1 MRFLAAAS
9 PFIGA
14 TLAARPF
21 LEVADTG
28 FVDYLTDTAEW
39 TEGRLPDL
47 QDIRALPD
55 FEFAAKQVLP
65 EASWAFYRLAA
76 GQEWGYRNNLDV
88 WKKVQIRPR
97 FLRDVVD
104 LQNNI
109 GIELFGNNFSAPFFI
124 APAANA
130 AHGDP
135 ERAELNFMEASG
147 DEDILYTAALY
158 ASKTI
163 EELDAVKRNDTL
175 NGRQVIFQQIYTV
188 NDLSITWND
197 VKRAEDTGAKAIVLT
212 VDTPGSSVRVRGA
225 RHSGLEYPS
234 ASTRP
239 NTWEIYDELRART
252 NLPIILKGIQTV
264 EDATE
269 AVERGVDGIYLS
281 NHGGRQLEFSPSP
294 IEIAYEIYRNAPQ
307 IFQQVPVLA
316 DSGVRTGSD
325 VLKLL
330 ALGVKAVGLGRP
342 FMYANVYGYEGVRRA
357 IRLLKNEI
365 VQDGWNLGI
374 GSLDDLSPSF
384 LNLRALDQNVHKVGC
399 NNS

>member
-1 MRFLAAAS
+1 MRFLVAVS

-14 TLAARPF
+14 SLAARPF
-21 LEVADTG
+21 LDVADTG
-28 FVDYLTDTAEW
+28 FTDYLTKTAEW
-39 TEGRLPDL
+39 TEGKLPDL

-65 EASWAFYRLAA
+65 EESWAFYRLAA
-76 GQEWGYRNNLDV
+76 GQEWGYRNNLDI
-88 WKKVQIRPR
+88 WKKVPLRPR
-97 FLRDVVD
+97 FMRDVTD
-104 LQNNI
+104 LENNI
-109 GIELFGNNFSAPFFI
+109 GIELFGHNFSAPFFI
-124 APAANA
+124 APAGNA
-130 AHGDP
+130 GHSDP

-158 ASKTI
+158 ATKTI
-163 EELDAVKRNDTL
+163 EELDAVKRNDTS

-188 NDLSITWND
+188 DDLDITWTNIQ
-197 VKRAEDTGAKAIVLT
+197 RAVDTGAKAIVLT

-225 RHSGLEYPS
+225 RHSGVDYPA

-239 NTWEIYDELRART
+239 HTWDVYDEIRART
-252 NLPIILKGIQTV
+252 DLPIILKGIQTV
-264 EDATE
+264 EDAKE
-269 AVERGVDGIYLS
+269 ALDRGVDGIYLS

-294 IEIAYEIYRNAPQ
+294 IEIAYEIYRNAPH

-330 ALGVKAVGLGRP
+330 ALGVRAVGLGRP

-365 VQDGWNLGI
+365 IQDGWNLGI
-374 GSLDDLSPSF
+374 SSLEDLNPNL
-384 LNLRALDQNVHKVGC
+384 LNVKSLEQNVHRVTC
-399 NNS
+399 